1 MNTNLLLMKLST
13 KRNGQYFNM
22 VWASDVKMTAS
33 ARKQGQ
39 QAVKIVTSTVRKGI
53 KYSNMKS
60 VRLDARENGD
70 NSSTIITNSL
80 PWGSWKP
87 GNEGL
92 LIEHNNT
99 NYLRVYSSP
108 NKPKSI
114 YFLNGK
120 EISKADLKAKNIV
133 LDSYW
138 STNLPA
144 CFTVKVENIAEVL

>member
-33 ARKQGQ
+33 ARKQGL
-39 QAVKIVTSTVRKGI
+39 QAVKVVTSTVRKGI

-60 VRLDARENGD
+60 VRLSARENGD
-70 NSSTIITNSL
+70 NSSQVITNSL

-114 YFLNGK
+114 YLLNGK
-120 EISKADLKAKNIV
+120 EISKENLKRLGIV
-133 LDSYW
+133 QESYW

-144 CFTVKVENIAEVL
+144 CFTIKVENIADIL